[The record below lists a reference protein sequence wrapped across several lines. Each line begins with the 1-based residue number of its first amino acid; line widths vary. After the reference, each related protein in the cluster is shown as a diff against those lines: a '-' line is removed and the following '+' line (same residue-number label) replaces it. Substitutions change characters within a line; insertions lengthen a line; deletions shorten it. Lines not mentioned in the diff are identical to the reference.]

1 MRKKIL
7 FLLLFFS
14 LVGFSQESKKIEIIK
29 LGKKYSK
36 QEISAAFQT
45 ASLCAY
51 TFFNKDNLVT
61 LDDGSQVKILSAN
74 NNGVNQKDCYV
85 ADTAKIKN
93 LVWSIKSNHLLIGY
107 SNYSGKSTLKY
118 PTK

>member
-7 FLLLFFS
+7 FLLLIFS
-14 LVGFSQESKKIEIIK
+14 VVGFSQETKKIEIIK
-29 LGKKYSK
+29 IGQKYSK
-36 QEISAAFQT
+36 QEISTAFET
-45 ASLCAY
+45 ANLCAY
-51 TFFNKDNLVT
+51 TFFNKENLVI

-107 SNYSGKSTLKY
+107 PNYSGKSTLKY
-118 PTK
+118 SAK